1 MWMIK
6 EVEMDERD
14 PRTGRDTAIWDERAL
29 LLLGVLMT
37 QNQHGYQINEFIENL
52 SLIHISEPTRPY

>member
-1 MWMIK
+1 MWVIK

-14 PRTGRDTAIWDERAL
+14 PRTGRDTVIWDERAL

-37 QNQHGYQINEFIENL
+37 QN
-52 SLIHISEPTRPY
+52 